1 MNGAALGGGLGL
13 ALACDLAVAAET
25 ATFGTPEV
33 KVGLFPMM
41 VTALLARHVGMKRAF
56 ELALL
61 GERVTAPVALQWGL
75 VNAVVSPYTVV
86 PAALEMA
93 SRVAAVGPSVL
104 RLGREAVY
112 TAWDMDYG
120 AALRYLEGRLG
131 VNVGLPDARSGV
143 AAFLASG
150 RRPSGAPVAP
160 PEGR

>member
-1 MNGAALGGGLGL
+1 LALLGALGGLGL
-13 ALACDLAVAAET
+13 VLACDLAVAAET

-61 GERVTAPVALQWGL
+61 GERLTAAVALQWGL
-75 VNAVVSPYTVV
+75 VNAVVEPV
-86 PAALEMA
+86 ALMA
-93 SRVAAVGPSVL
+93 SAVGMAGRVASVGPSVL